1 MTEKNLYDLLI
12 KAPVGFA
19 ILRGPEFCVELVN
32 NSMLKI
38 WQKNPNDV
46 LKKPLFDAIPE
57 ISDLEIA
64 NLLKRV
70 YTQGKGYVFDQ
81 ATATMLYSDSPET
94 IYLKLVCEPLRE
106 EDNSISGVII
116 FAHDITEEIITRK
129 RVEEKE
135 KQFSDMVMQSP
146 VAMIITKG
154 KDHLIEIANKAMLG
168 KIWKR
173 NADEVIGKKIQEAFP
188 ELATQKYSAL
198 LNKVFLKGDIH
209 SESEAFVMISS
220 GDMLQKKYVDFEFSP
235 VHDGDNNIYGI
246 LVTASDVT
254 ERVEARQKIE
264 DAELRLRLA
273 IDAAEMGTFNWD
285 LNTQEF
291 EFSER
296 LAQIFGFKE
305 RSSITHLDLIKT
317 LHPDDKDIRDRAVK
331 ESFEK
336 GSLNYQ
342 ARLIMPDRTIHWVSV
357 YGKTVFNSRNEPIK
371 MYGTAT
377 DITEQKLAQ
386 ENMEDSEERLLL
398 AIESARLGTW
408 QLIPQ
413 KSELIISDRTR
424 ELFGLLNNTPF
435 TLDMAINA
443 MHKRDQERVRQAI
456 SNAVIPG
463 QSSSYDEEYTII
475 GIDDGIERIVRATGK
490 AFFDPEGKVSQLT
503 GTIFD
508 MTEQRM
514 TINELEKRV
523 EQRTSE
529 LKHTNEELVRI
540 NQELEQF
547 AYVSSHDLQEPLR
560 KIQTFS
566 DILLKKIQPGTD
578 PQVYLEKI
586 NASAN
591 RMSILINDLLNYSR
605 LNKADEKFVAI
616 DLNKVLDNVIN
627 DFEVLIKQTNAVVN
641 TSILPI
647 MPGIPIQINQLFY
660 NLLSNS
666 LKFSTTK
673 PVINISAKEILMN
686 ETDQNSGLPITR
698 RFVQI
703 VFEDNGIG
711 FESEYASQIFVIFQR
726 LNDRKNY
733 SGTGIGLAVC
743 KKIVENHGGTITA
756 SGKLNVGAKFL
767 ITLPM
772 NPIVKM

>member
-1 MTEKNLYDLLI
+1 MTEKNLYDLLM

-19 ILRGPEFCVELVN
+19 ILRGPQFYVELVN
-32 NSMLKI
+32 NSMLGI
-38 WQKNPNDV
+38 WQKSADDV
-46 LKKPLFDAIPE
+46 LKKPLLEAIAETPDSE
-57 ISDLEIA
+57 IE
-64 NLLKRV
+64 NLLRRV
-70 YTQGKGYVFDQ
+70 YTQGKGYVFDK
-81 ATATMLYSDSPET
+81 ATVTMLHDDSPET
-94 IYLKLVCEPLRE
+94 VYLKLVCEPLRE
-106 EDNSISGVII
+106 EDKSISGVMVL
-116 FAHDITEEIITRK
+116 AHDITEEVIARK

-154 KDHLIEIANKAMLG
+154 KDHIIEIANKAMLET
-168 KIWKR
+168 ISTQD
-173 NADEVIGKKIQEAFP
+173 ADEVIGKKLPEVFP
-188 ELATQKYSAL
+188 ETETRKYPASL
-198 LNKVFLKGDIH
+198 DKIFSEGNSH
-209 SESEAFVMISS
+209 NESEALVLIQS
-220 GDMLQKKYVDFEFSP
+220 GEITQKKYIDFDYSP
-235 VHDGDNNIYGI
+235 VYDGDNKIYGI

-285 LNTQEF
+285 LKTQKF
-291 EFSER
+291 EFSNR
-296 LAQIFGFKE
+296 LAQIFGFKD
-305 RSSITHLDLIKT
+305 RSSLTHPDLIKT
-317 LHPDDKDIRDRAVK
+317 LHPDDKSIRDRAVK
-331 ESFEK
+331 ESFDK

-342 ARLIMPDRTIHWVSV
+342 VRLIWPDRTIHWVSV
-357 YGKTVFNSRNEPIK
+357 YGKIVFNSRNEPIK

-386 ENMEDSEERLLL
+386 KNMEDSEERLLL

-408 QLIPQ
+408 QLVPE

-424 ELFGLLNNTPF
+424 ELFGLLTNTPF

-443 MHKRDQERVRQAI
+443 MHKKDQERVRRSI
-456 SNAVIPG
+456 SNSVSPG
-463 QSSSYDEEYTII
+463 QSSLYDEEYTII

-490 AFFDPEGKVSQLT
+490 AFFDQEGKVSQLT

-566 DILLKKIQPGTD
+566 DILLKKIQTGTD

-586 NASAN
+586 NTSAK

-605 LNKADEKFVAI
+605 LNKADEKFIAT
-616 DLNKVLDNVIN
+616 DLNRVLDNVIN

-641 TSILPI
+641 TSMLPI
-647 MPGIPIQINQLFY
+647 IPGIPIQINQLFY

-666 LKFSTTK
+666 LKFSSTE
-673 PVINISAKEILMN
+673 PVINISAKEIIIN
-686 ETDQNSGLPITR
+686 EMDQNSGLPGTR
-698 RFVQI
+698 RYVQI
-703 VFEDNGIG
+703 IFEDNGIG
-711 FESEYASQIFVIFQR
+711 FEPGYASQIFVIFQR

-756 SGKLNVGAKFL
+756 SGKPNIGARFL

-772 NPIVKM
+772 QI